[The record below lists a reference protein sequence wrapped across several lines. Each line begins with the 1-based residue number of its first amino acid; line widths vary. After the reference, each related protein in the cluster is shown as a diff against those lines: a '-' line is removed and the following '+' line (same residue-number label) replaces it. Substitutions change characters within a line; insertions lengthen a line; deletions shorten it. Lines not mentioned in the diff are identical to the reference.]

1 MRISVGMDVA
11 KAIHCACAVDE
22 TGRTL
27 LDRAVEN
34 TPEGI
39 ASFAADLR
47 TLGGEP
53 VIGLDV
59 VGSFA
64 HFLGASLLAE
74 GFRLV
79 HAPGIAVN
87 RAGQGFAGGERK
99 SDPRDA
105 RTVAD
110 LVRTRDLR
118 PILPDDGD
126 PTSATG
132 PRTTASGTAIRL
144 EVGRRRDLIEEQ
156 TRRLNR
162 LRGLLSSVHPGLERD
177 LDVTC
182 KGPVVLLTRYV
193 TPTEIRQAGKRR
205 IMAHLAKTPHVQRAE
220 ALADHALAAARAQTL
235 AVPGETAMAGLVRE
249 MATEALETRTKITRL
264 DRDLAA
270 LLAVH
275 PDGALIQ
282 SLPGMGA
289 VLAAEFIACVG
300 DIRRFPSADAPASAA
315 GLAPVIRQSRGKAGW
330 RRTYGGDKAL
340 KRVFYQGA
348 FCAVC
353 RKDPL
358 SKTFYDRKR
367 REGKHHT
374 QALIAL
380 ARRRVTVLWTM
391 LRTRQTFDPLKNA
404 ARLPHYAA
412 PCPAATVP
420 SPRRCPTPGR
430 ASSGRHQ
437 SSCARY
443 QSTVRASPSC
453 SVTEGRQ
460 PSSARMRAGAMA

>member
-11 KAIHCACAVDE
+11 KVVHWACAIDE

-27 LDRAVEN
+27 LDRAVDN

-39 ASFAADLR
+39 GSFAADLHA
-47 TLGGEP
+47 LGGEP

-105 RTVAD
+105 RTIAD

-118 PILPDDGD
+118 PILPDDE
-126 PTSATG
+126 TV
-132 PRTTASGTAIRL
+132 TAIRL
-144 EVGRRRDLIEEQ
+144 KVGRRRDLIEEQ
-156 TRRLNR
+156 TRRICR
-162 LRGLLSSVHPGLERD
+162 LRGLLSSIHPGLERD

-182 KGPVVLLTRYV
+182 KGPLILLTRYV
-193 TPTEIRQAGKRR
+193 TSAEIRQAGKRR
-205 IMAHLAKTPHVQRAE
+205 IMAHLAKTPHVQGAE
-220 ALADHALAAARAQTL
+220 ALADHALAAARAQALT
-235 AVPGETAMAGLVRE
+235 VPGETTMAELVRE
-249 MATEALETRTKITRL
+249 LAAEALETRTKIARL
-264 DRDLAA
+264 DRDLVA

-275 PDGALIQ
+275 PDGVLIQ

-300 DIRRFPSADAPASAA
+300 DIRRFPSADALASAA
-315 GLAPVIRQSRGKAGW
+315 GLAPVIRQSGRKAGW
-330 RRTYGGDKAL
+330 RRTFGGDKAL

-353 RKDPL
+353 AKDPL
-358 SKTFYDRKR
+358 SKGFYDRKR
-367 REGKHHT
+367 REGKHHV

-391 LRTRQTFDPLKNA
+391 IQRRQTFDPLKNA
-404 ARLPHYAA
+404 A
-412 PCPAATVP
+412 
-420 SPRRCPTPGR
+420 
-430 ASSGRHQ
+430 
-437 SSCARY
+437 
-443 QSTVRASPSC
+443 
-453 SVTEGRQ
+453 
-460 PSSARMRAGAMA
+460 

>member
-11 KAIHCACAVDE
+11 KAIHWACAFDE

-34 TPEGI
+34 TPEAI

-105 RTVAD
+105 RTIAD

-118 PILPDDGD
+118 PILPDDE
-126 PTSATG
+126 TV
-132 PRTTASGTAIRL
+132 TAIRL
-144 EVGRRRDLIEEQ
+144 KVGRRRDLIEEQ

-162 LRGLLSSVHPGLERD
+162 LRGLLSSVHPGPERD

-182 KGPVVLLTRYV
+182 KGPLVLLTRYV
-193 TPTEIRQAGKRR
+193 TPAEIRQAGKRR

-235 AVPGETAMAGLVRE
+235 AVPGETAMAELVRE

-300 DIRRFPSADAPASAA
+300 DIRRFPSADALASAA
-315 GLAPVIRQSRGKAGW
+315 GLAPVIRQSGRKAGW

-358 SKTFYDRKR
+358 SRAFYDRKR

-391 LRTRQTFDPLKNA
+391 LQTRQTFDPLKNA
-404 ARLPHYAA
+404 A
-412 PCPAATVP
+412 
-420 SPRRCPTPGR
+420 
-430 ASSGRHQ
+430 
-437 SSCARY
+437 
-443 QSTVRASPSC
+443 
-453 SVTEGRQ
+453 
-460 PSSARMRAGAMA
+460 

>member
-1 MRISVGMDVA
+1 MRISVGLDVA
-11 KAIHCACAVDE
+11 KAVHWACAIDDA
-22 TGRTL
+22 GRTL

-47 TLGGEP
+47 ALGGEP
-53 VIGLDV
+53 VVGLDV

-74 GFRLV
+74 GFCLV

-87 RAGQGFAGGERK
+87 RAGLAGGERK

-105 RTVAD
+105 RTIAD
-110 LVRTRDLR
+110 LVRTRELR
-118 PILPDDGD
+118 PILPDDE
-126 PTSATG
+126 TVM
-132 PRTTASGTAIRL
+132 AIRL
-144 EVGRRRDLIEEQ
+144 KVGRRRDLIEEQ

-162 LRGLLSSVHPGLERD
+162 LRGLLSSIHPGLERD

-182 KGPVVLLTRYV
+182 KGPLVLLTRYV
-193 TPTEIRQAGKRR
+193 TPAEIRLAGKRR
-205 IMAHLAKTPHVQRAE
+205 IMAQLARPPHMQGVE
-220 ALADHALAAARAQTL
+220 ALAKHARAAAGAQML
-235 AVPGETAMAGLVRE
+235 AVPGEAAMAELVRE
-249 MATEALETRTKITRL
+249 LATEALEARAKINRL
-264 DRDLAA
+264 DRDLAS
-270 LLAVH
+270 LLVDH

-300 DIRRFPSADAPASAA
+300 DIRRFPSADALASAA
-315 GLAPVIRQSRGKAGW
+315 GLAPVIRQSGRKAGW

-340 KRVFYQGA
+340 KRVFYQSA

-358 SKTFYDRKR
+358 SKAFYDRKR
-367 REGKHHT
+367 GEGKHHT

-391 LRTRQTFDPLKNA
+391 LQTRQTFDPLKNA
-404 ARLPHYAA
+404 A
-412 PCPAATVP
+412 
-420 SPRRCPTPGR
+420 
-430 ASSGRHQ
+430 
-437 SSCARY
+437 
-443 QSTVRASPSC
+443 
-453 SVTEGRQ
+453 
-460 PSSARMRAGAMA
+460 

>member
-11 KAIHCACAVDE
+11 KTIHWACAVDE
-22 TGRTL
+22 AGRTL

-47 TLGGEP
+47 RLGGEP

-64 HFLGASLLAE
+64 HFLGASLLVE

-87 RAGQGFAGGERK
+87 RAGQGFAGGESK

-105 RTVAD
+105 RTIAD
-110 LVRTRDLR
+110 LVRTRELR
-118 PILPDDGD
+118 PILPDDE
-126 PTSATG
+126 TV
-132 PRTTASGTAIRL
+132 TAIRL
-144 EVGRRRDLIEEQ
+144 KVGRRRDLIEEQ
-156 TRRLNR
+156 TRRICR
-162 LRGLLSSVHPGLERD
+162 LRGLLSSIHPGLERD
-177 LDVTC
+177 FDVTC
-182 KGPVVLLTRYV
+182 KGPLVLLTRYV
-193 TPTEIRQAGKRR
+193 TPAEIRQAGKRR
-205 IMAHLAKTPHVQRAE
+205 IMAHLAKTPHVQGGE
-220 ALADHALAAARAQTL
+220 ALGDHAIVAARAQMF
-235 AVPGETAMAGLVRE
+235 AVPGEAAMAELVRE
-249 MATEALETRTKITRL
+249 LATEALETRVKIIRL

-300 DIRRFPSADAPASAA
+300 DIRRFPSADALASAA
-315 GLAPVIRQSRGKAGW
+315 GLAPVIRQSGRKAGW

-358 SKTFYDRKR
+358 SKAFYDRKR

-391 LRTRQTFDPLKNA
+391 IQRRQTYDPLIKA
-404 ARLPHYAA
+404 A
-412 PCPAATVP
+412 
-420 SPRRCPTPGR
+420 
-430 ASSGRHQ
+430 
-437 SSCARY
+437 
-443 QSTVRASPSC
+443 
-453 SVTEGRQ
+453 
-460 PSSARMRAGAMA
+460 

>member
-11 KAIHCACAVDE
+11 KVIHWACAVDE
-22 TGRTL
+22 AGRTL

-47 TLGGEP
+47 ALGGEP

-87 RAGQGFAGGERK
+87 RAGQGFAGGESK

-105 RTVAD
+105 RTIAD
-110 LVRTRDLR
+110 LVRTRELR
-118 PILPDDGD
+118 PILPDDE
-126 PTSATG
+126 TV
-132 PRTTASGTAIRL
+132 TAIRL
-144 EVGRRRDLIEEQ
+144 NVGRRRDLIEEQ
-156 TRRLNR
+156 TRRICR
-162 LRGLLSSVHPGLERD
+162 LRGLLSSIHPGLERD

-182 KGPVVLLTRYV
+182 KGPLVLLTRYV
-193 TPTEIRQAGKRR
+193 TPGEIRQAGKRR
-205 IMAHLAKTPHVQRAE
+205 IMAHLAKTPHVQGAE
-220 ALADHALAAARAQTL
+220 ALADHALVVARAQTL
-235 AVPGETAMAGLVRE
+235 AVPGEATMAELVRE
-249 MATEALETRTKITRL
+249 LATEALGARVKILRL

-270 LLAVH
+270 LLAIH

-300 DIRRFPSADAPASAA
+300 DIRRFPSADALASAA
-315 GLAPVIRQSRGKAGW
+315 GLAPVIRQSGRKAGW

-358 SKTFYDRKR
+358 SKAFYDRKR

-374 QALIAL
+374 QAPIAL

-391 LRTRQTFDPLKNA
+391 IQRRQTYDPLIKA
-404 ARLPHYAA
+404 A
-412 PCPAATVP
+412 
-420 SPRRCPTPGR
+420 
-430 ASSGRHQ
+430 
-437 SSCARY
+437 
-443 QSTVRASPSC
+443 
-453 SVTEGRQ
+453 
-460 PSSARMRAGAMA
+460 

>member
-11 KAIHCACAVDE
+11 KGVHWACAMDE
-22 TGRTL
+22 AGRPL

-39 ASFAADLR
+39 ASFTEDLR
-47 TLGGEP
+47 ALGGSP

-64 HFLGASLLAE
+64 HFLAASLLAE

-105 RTVAD
+105 RTIAD

-118 PILPDDGD
+118 PILPDDE
-126 PTSATG
+126 TV
-132 PRTTASGTAIRL
+132 TAIRL
-144 EVGRRRDLIEEQ
+144 KVGRRRDLIKEQ
-156 TRRLNR
+156 TRRICR
-162 LRGLLSSVHPGLERD
+162 LRGLLSSIHPGLERD

-182 KGPVVLLTRYV
+182 KAPLVLLTRYV

-205 IMAHLAKTPHVQRAE
+205 IMAHLAKTPHVQGAE
-220 ALADHALAAARAQTL
+220 ALADHALGAARAQML
-235 AVPGETAMAGLVRE
+235 AVPGEAAMAELVRE
-249 MATEALETRTKITRL
+249 LATEALEARAKIIRL

-300 DIRRFPSADAPASAA
+300 DIRRFPSADALASAA
-315 GLAPVIRQSRGKAGW
+315 GLAPVIRQSGRKAGW
-330 RRTYGGDKAL
+330 RRTFGGDKAL

-358 SKTFYDRKR
+358 SKAFYDRKR

-391 LRTRQTFDPLKNA
+391 IQRRQAFDPLKNA
-404 ARLPHYAA
+404 A
-412 PCPAATVP
+412 
-420 SPRRCPTPGR
+420 
-430 ASSGRHQ
+430 
-437 SSCARY
+437 
-443 QSTVRASPSC
+443 
-453 SVTEGRQ
+453 
-460 PSSARMRAGAMA
+460 

>member
-11 KAIHCACAVDE
+11 KVVHWACAIDE

-27 LDRAVEN
+27 LDRAVDN

-39 ASFAADLR
+39 GSFAADLHA
-47 TLGGEP
+47 LGGEP

-79 HAPGIAVN
+79 HAPGIAIN
-87 RAGQGFAGGERK
+87 RAGQGFAGGDRK

-105 RTVAD
+105 RTIAD

-118 PILPDDGD
+118 PILPDDE
-126 PTSATG
+126 TV
-132 PRTTASGTAIRL
+132 TAIRL
-144 EVGRRRDLIEEQ
+144 KVGRRRDLIEEQ
-156 TRRLNR
+156 TRRICR
-162 LRGLLSSVHPGLERD
+162 LRGLLSSIHPGLERD
-177 LDVTC
+177 IDVTC
-182 KGPVVLLTRYV
+182 KGPLILLTRYV
-193 TPTEIRQAGKRR
+193 TSAEIRQAGKQR
-205 IMAHLAKTPHVQRAE
+205 IMAHLAKTPHVQGAE
-220 ALADHALAAARAQTL
+220 ALADHALAAARAQALT
-235 AVPGETAMAGLVRE
+235 VPGETTMAELVRE
-249 MATEALETRTKITRL
+249 LAAEALETRTKIARL
-264 DRDLAA
+264 DRDLVA

-275 PDGALIQ
+275 PDGVLIQ

-300 DIRRFPSADAPASAA
+300 DIRRFPSVDALASAA
-315 GLAPVIRQSRGKAGW
+315 GLAPVIRQSGRKAGW
-330 RRTYGGDKAL
+330 RRTFGGDKAL

-353 RKDPL
+353 AKDPL
-358 SKTFYDRKR
+358 SKAFYDRKR
-367 REGKHHT
+367 REGKHHV

-391 LRTRQTFDPLKNA
+391 IQRRQTFDPIK
-404 ARLPHYAA
+404 YAA
-412 PCPAATVP
+412 
-420 SPRRCPTPGR
+420 
-430 ASSGRHQ
+430 
-437 SSCARY
+437 
-443 QSTVRASPSC
+443 
-453 SVTEGRQ
+453 
-460 PSSARMRAGAMA
+460 

>member
-1 MRISVGMDVA
+1 MRRAGRCS
-11 KAIHCACAVDE
+11 
-22 TGRTL
+22 TGRW
-27 LDRAVEN
+27 
-34 TPEGI
+34 
-39 ASFAADLR
+39 R
-47 TLGGEP
+47 TRRRGSPPSRPICALGGEP

-87 RAGQGFAGGERK
+87 RAGQGFAGGESK

-105 RTVAD
+105 RTIAD

-118 PILPDDGD
+118 PILPDDE
-126 PTSATG
+126 TV
-132 PRTTASGTAIRL
+132 TAIRL
-144 EVGRRRDLIEEQ
+144 KVGRRRDLIEEQ
-156 TRRLNR
+156 TRRICR
-162 LRGLLSSVHPGLERD
+162 LRGLLSSIHPGLERD

-182 KGPVVLLTRYV
+182 KGPLVLLTRYV
-193 TPTEIRQAGKRR
+193 TPAEIRQAGKRR
-205 IMAHLAKTPHVQRAE
+205 IMAHLAKTPHAQGAE
-220 ALADHALAAARAQTL
+220 ALAEHALVAARAQML
-235 AVPGETAMAGLVRE
+235 AVPGEAAMAELVRE
-249 MATEALETRTKITRL
+249 LATEALEARVKIIRL
-264 DRDLAA
+264 DRELAA

-300 DIRRFPSADAPASAA
+300 DIRRFPSADALASAA
-315 GLAPVIRQSRGKAGW
+315 GLAPVIRQSGRKAGW

-358 SKTFYDRKR
+358 SKAFYERKR
-367 REGKHHT
+367 LEGKHHT

-391 LRTRQTFDPLKNA
+391 IQRRQAYDPLIKA
-404 ARLPHYAA
+404 A
-412 PCPAATVP
+412 
-420 SPRRCPTPGR
+420 
-430 ASSGRHQ
+430 
-437 SSCARY
+437 
-443 QSTVRASPSC
+443 
-453 SVTEGRQ
+453 
-460 PSSARMRAGAMA
+460 

>member
-11 KAIHCACAVDE
+11 KAIHWACAVDE
-22 TGRTL
+22 AGRTL

-34 TPEGI
+34 TPVGI

-47 TLGGEP
+47 RLGGEP

-87 RAGQGFAGGERK
+87 RAGQGFAGGESK

-105 RTVAD
+105 RTIAD

-118 PILPDDGD
+118 PILPDDE
-126 PTSATG
+126 TV
-132 PRTTASGTAIRL
+132 TAIRL
-144 EVGRRRDLIEEQ
+144 KVGRRRDLVEEQ
-156 TRRLNR
+156 TRRICR
-162 LRGLLSSVHPGLERD
+162 LRGLLSSIHPGLERD

-182 KGPVVLLTRYV
+182 KGPLVLLTRYV
-193 TPTEIRQAGKRR
+193 TPGEIRQAGKRR
-205 IMAHLAKTPHVQRAE
+205 IMAHLARTPHVQGAE

-235 AVPGETAMAGLVRE
+235 AVPGEAPMAELVRE
-249 MATEALETRTKITRL
+249 LATEALEARTKIIRL
-264 DRDLAA
+264 DRDLAG

-282 SLPGMGA
+282 SQPGMGA

-300 DIRRFPSADAPASAA
+300 DIRRFPSADALASAA
-315 GLAPVIRQSRGKAGW
+315 GLAPVIRQSGRKAGW

-358 SKTFYDRKR
+358 SKAFYDRKR

-391 LRTRQTFDPLKNA
+391 IQRRQAYDPLFKA
-404 ARLPHYAA
+404 A
-412 PCPAATVP
+412 
-420 SPRRCPTPGR
+420 
-430 ASSGRHQ
+430 
-437 SSCARY
+437 
-443 QSTVRASPSC
+443 
-453 SVTEGRQ
+453 
-460 PSSARMRAGAMA
+460 

>member
-1 MRISVGMDVA
+1 MDVA
-11 KAIHCACAVDE
+11 KAIHWACAIDDA
-22 TGRTL
+22 GRTL

-105 RTVAD
+105 RTIAD

-118 PILPDDGD
+118 PILPDDE
-126 PTSATG
+126 TV
-132 PRTTASGTAIRL
+132 TAIRL
-144 EVGRRRDLIEEQ
+144 KVGRRRDLIEEQ

-162 LRGLLSSVHPGLERD
+162 LRGLLSSVHPRLESD

-182 KGPVVLLTRYV
+182 KGPLVLLTRYV
-193 TPTEIRQAGKRR
+193 TPAEIRQAGKRR

-235 AVPGETAMAGLVRE
+235 AVPGETAMAELVRE
-249 MATEALETRTKITRL
+249 MATEALETRTKIARL

-275 PDGALIQ
+275 PDGTLIQ

-300 DIRRFPSADAPASAA
+300 DIRRFPSADALASAA
-315 GLAPVIRQSRGKAGW
+315 GLAPVIRQSGRKAGW

-358 SKTFYDRKR
+358 SKAFYDRKR

-391 LRTRQTFDPLKNA
+391 IQRRQTYDPLIKA
-404 ARLPHYAA
+404 A
-412 PCPAATVP
+412 
-420 SPRRCPTPGR
+420 
-430 ASSGRHQ
+430 
-437 SSCARY
+437 
-443 QSTVRASPSC
+443 
-453 SVTEGRQ
+453 
-460 PSSARMRAGAMA
+460 

>member
-11 KAIHCACAVDE
+11 KAIHRACAVDE

-27 LDRAVEN
+27 LDRAVET

-47 TLGGEP
+47 TPGGWP

-59 VGSFA
+59 VGAFA
-64 HFLGASLLAE
+64 HVLGASLVAE
-74 GFRLV
+74 GFGLV

-87 RAGQGFAGGERK
+87 RAGQGFAGGKRK

-105 RTVAD
+105 ARHCPRTNGGQCLAIAD
-110 LVRTRDLR
+110 LVRTRDL
-118 PILPDDGD
+118 
-126 PTSATG
+126 
-132 PRTTASGTAIRL
+132 
-144 EVGRRRDLIEEQ
+144 IEAQ

-162 LRGLLSSVHPGLERD
+162 LRGLLSSVRPGLEGD

-182 KGPVVLLTRYV
+182 KGPLALLTRYV

-205 IMAHLAKTPHVQRAE
+205 NMAHLAKTPHVQRAE

-235 AVPGETAMAGLVRE
+235 DVPDETAMAELVRE
-249 MATEALETRTKITRL
+249 MAIEAFKTRTKIARL
-264 DRDLAA
+264 DRDLTV

-275 PDGALIQ
+275 PGGALIQ

-289 VLAAEFIACVG
+289 VPAAESIACVG

-315 GLAPVIRQSRGKAGW
+315 GLAPVIRQSGRKAGW

-340 KRVFYQGA
+340 QRALYQGT

-358 SKTFYDRKR
+358 SKAFYDRKR
-367 REGKHHT
+367 REGKHQT

-380 ARRRVTVLWTM
+380 ARRRVTALWTM
-391 LRTRQTFDPLKNA
+391 IQRRQTFNPLIKA
-404 ARLPHYAA
+404 AWLPHCAA
-412 PCPAATVP
+412 LLHPAR
-420 SPRRCPTPGR
+420 S
-430 ASSGRHQ
+430 
-437 SSCARY
+437 
-443 QSTVRASPSC
+443 
-453 SVTEGRQ
+453 
-460 PSSARMRAGAMA
+460 

>member
-11 KAIHCACAVDE
+11 KAIHWACAIDE
-22 TGRTL
+22 GGRTL

-34 TPEGI
+34 SPEGI
-39 ASFAADLR
+39 ASFMVDLR
-47 TLGGEP
+47 ALGGDP

-74 GFRLV
+74 GFQLV

-87 RAGQGFAGGERK
+87 RAGQGFAGGENK

-105 RTVAD
+105 RTIAD
-110 LVRTRDLR
+110 LVRTRNLR
-118 PILPDDGD
+118 PILPDDE
-126 PTSATG
+126 TG
-132 PRTTASGTAIRL
+132 AAIRL
-144 EVGRRRDLIEEQ
+144 KVGRRRDLIEEQ
-156 TRRLNR
+156 TRRLAR
-162 LRGLLSSVHPGLERD
+162 LRGFLSSLYPELERG

-182 KGPVVLLTRYV
+182 KGPLLLLTRYV
-193 TPTEIRQAGKRR
+193 TPAQIRQAGKRR
-205 IMAHLAKTPHVQRAE
+205 IMAYLAKTPHVHGAE
-220 ALADHALAAARAQTL
+220 ALTDRALATARVQSL
-235 AVPGETAMAGLVRE
+235 VVPGEAAMAELVRE
-249 MATEALETRTKITRL
+249 LATEALETKGKITRIE
-264 DRDLAA
+264 RDLAT
-270 LLAVH
+270 LLAAH

-300 DIRRFPSADAPASAA
+300 DIRRFPSADALASAA
-315 GLAPVIRQSRGKAGW
+315 GLAPVIRQSGRKAGW
-330 RRTYGGDKAL
+330 RRTFGGDKAL

-353 RKDPL
+353 AKDPL
-358 SKTFYDRKR
+358 SKAFYDRKR

-391 LRTRQTFDPLKNA
+391 INTRQTFDPLKKA
-404 ARLPHYAA
+404 A
-412 PCPAATVP
+412 
-420 SPRRCPTPGR
+420 
-430 ASSGRHQ
+430 
-437 SSCARY
+437 
-443 QSTVRASPSC
+443 
-453 SVTEGRQ
+453 
-460 PSSARMRAGAMA
+460 

>member
-11 KAIHCACAVDE
+11 KAIHWVCAIDE

-105 RTVAD
+105 RTIAD

-118 PILPDDGD
+118 PILPDDE
-126 PTSATG
+126 TV
-132 PRTTASGTAIRL
+132 TAIRL
-144 EVGRRRDLIEEQ
+144 KVGRRRDLIEEQ
-156 TRRLNR
+156 TRRLCR
-162 LRGLLSSVHPGLERD
+162 LRGLLSSIHPGLERD

-182 KGPVVLLTRYV
+182 KGPLVLLTRYV
-193 TPTEIRQAGKRR
+193 TPAEIRHAGKRR
-205 IMAHLAKTPHVQRAE
+205 IMAHLAKTPHVQGAE
-220 ALADHALAAARAQTL
+220 ALADHALAAARAQML
-235 AVPGETAMAGLVRE
+235 AVPGEAAMAELVRE
-249 MATEALETRTKITRL
+249 MATEALETRTKIARL

-300 DIRRFPSADAPASAA
+300 DIRRFPAADALASAA
-315 GLAPVIRQSRGKAGW
+315 GLAPVIRQSGRKAGW

-358 SKTFYDRKR
+358 SKAFYDRKR

-380 ARRRVTVLWTM
+380 ARRRVSVLWTM
-391 LRTRQTFDPLKNA
+391 IQRRKTYDPLFKA
-404 ARLPHYAA
+404 A
-412 PCPAATVP
+412 
-420 SPRRCPTPGR
+420 
-430 ASSGRHQ
+430 
-437 SSCARY
+437 
-443 QSTVRASPSC
+443 
-453 SVTEGRQ
+453 
-460 PSSARMRAGAMA
+460 